1 LAHDHVDNVARRG
14 AQRESDS
21 EFCGYSLER
30 TLKEV
35 EVIAAQPAWRD
46 AVGAAEVYVAAGGGY
61 FTRPGP
67 RLVTG
72 IELLAASFHPDRV
85 DWQLPAD
92 GLCRWRE
99 RLLQTS

>member
-1 LAHDHVDNVARRG
+1 MP
-14 AQRESDS
+14 
-21 EFCGYSLER
+21 CGYSLER
-30 TLKEV
+30 ASREV
-35 EVIAAQPAWRD
+35 DAIAAKPEWQD
-46 AVGAAEVYVAAGGGY
+46 AVGNAAVYVAAGGGY

-72 IELLAASFHPDRV
+72 IELLAASFHPDRA
-85 DWQLPAD
+85 DWPRPED